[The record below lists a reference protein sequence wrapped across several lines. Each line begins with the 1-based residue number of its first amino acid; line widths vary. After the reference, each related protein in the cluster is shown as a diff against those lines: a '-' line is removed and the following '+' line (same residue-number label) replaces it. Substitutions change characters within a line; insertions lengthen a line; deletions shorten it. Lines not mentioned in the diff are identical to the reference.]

1 MPELILSVAYA
12 AFFFLLIPR
21 LALFRDS
28 TVRPVVFQA
37 LFGFKLLA
45 AIGLYL
51 IYTRFYT
58 DRAYADIFRY
68 FDDSDLIVNAF
79 RENPGDY
86 FRMLTGFNSEAP
98 DLAHYYDGMRNW
110 YNTDLVFN
118 DSRTM
123 IRLCA
128 FLRIFSLGTYFPLAI
143 IFSFLSLAGLTGL
156 FRSFDR
162 ALPGREFP
170 LLVGVFLL
178 PSTILWTSG
187 VIKEAVLMFAAGLFL
202 YQFMLL
208 YKETHFSA
216 RRIIALLLLAACL
229 FLIKSYFMFLLLP
242 GIVSLLVLRNSKRQA
257 AITVVLHVVY
267 YLALIFIIPP
277 VVTGKKLPEVLAS
290 KQQEFIHVANT
301 EGAKS
306 YIEIPKL
313 ENSYTSI
320 LSNAPLALLRTLAR
334 PSVAESHN
342 PLMLLAGIENLLL
355 NIFMF
360 ICIFGISSTLVSRWQ
375 GLHWSA
381 LFLVV
386 SLGVLV
392 GLITPIL
399 GAIVRYKVPILPFL
413 VFVMVTLPSGKWVN
427 FHPRW
432 LLK

>member
-21 LALFRDS
+21 LPLFRDS

-37 LFGFKLLA
+37 LFGLKLLA

-79 RENPGDY
+79 RENPRDY
-86 FRMLTGFNSEAP
+86 FRMLTGWNSEAP
-98 DLAHYYDGMRNW
+98 ELAAYYDGMRNW
-110 YNTDLVFN
+110 YNTDLIFN

-128 FLRIFSLGTYFPLAI
+128 FFRIFSLGTYFPLAI

-162 ALPGREFP
+162 VLPGREFP
-170 LLVGVFLL
+170 LLIGVFLL

-208 YKETHFSA
+208 YRDKVFS
-216 RRIIALLLLAACL
+216 RKRILLLLLLAACL

-242 GIVSLLVLRNSKRQA
+242 GIVSLLLLRNSKRQA
-257 AITVVLHVVY
+257 IITVGLHLFY
-267 YLALIFIIPP
+267 YLLVIFILPP
-277 VVTGKKLPEVLAS
+277 VITGKSLPGLLSA
-290 KQQEFIHVANT
+290 KQQEFIHVANV
-301 EGAKS
+301 ERAKS
-306 YIEIPKL
+306 FVEIPPL
-313 ENSYTSI
+313 QNSYTS
-320 LSNAPLALLRTLAR
+320 LLYNAPSALLRTLVR
-334 PSVAESHN
+334 PTILEIHN
-342 PLMLLAGIENLLL
+342 PLVLLAGLENLVLNAVMLL
-355 NIFMF
+355 
-360 ICIFGISSTLVSRWQ
+360 CIFGISSTLVSRWKS
-375 GLHWSA
+375 LHWSA
-381 LFLVV
+381 LFLVL
-386 SLGVLV
+386 SLAILV

-413 VFVMVTLPSGKWVN
+413 VFVMVTLPSVKWVS